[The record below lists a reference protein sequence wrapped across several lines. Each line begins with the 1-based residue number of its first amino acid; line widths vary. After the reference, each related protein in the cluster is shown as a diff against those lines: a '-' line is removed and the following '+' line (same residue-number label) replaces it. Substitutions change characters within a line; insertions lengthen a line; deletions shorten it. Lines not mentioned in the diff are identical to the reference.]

1 MKEGIVVIKET
12 DVVDVVI
19 VGTGAAGLFC
29 ALNIPENYKIIMIT
43 KKQPEDSDSFLAQG
57 GISVLKNQDDYEAYF
72 EDTLKAGRYKN
83 NKKSV
88 EVLIRSSRSI
98 IEDLVELGVNF
109 DCEGADFSYTRE
121 GAHSVNRILHHKDVT
136 GKEITEKLL
145 EQVKKKSNIT
155 IIPFVTMI
163 DILEENNTC
172 VGVVL
177 KDKENAIYNI
187 SSRGVVWATGGVG
200 GLFEHSTNMEHI
212 TGDAIAIA
220 IKHGVKLLDMNYVQI
235 HPTTLFSKGKG
246 RSFLISEA
254 VRGEG
259 AILLNKEGQRFV
271 DELLPRDVVSA
282 AIFEQMKKDNSDYV
296 YLSMGHIPE
305 EKIKQRFPNIY
316 ERCLEEGFNL
326 STDLLPVTPA
336 QHYFMGGVEINI
348 DGQTSMEN
356 LFAVGETSC
365 NGVHGANRLA
375 SNSLLEALVFSKRA
389 AHAID
394 EKLKNRQNL
403 SVTRDD
409 GHYKNIGQ
417 LEKEYHK
424 LVWDELNKGSVK
436 YARLCKHE
444 S

>member
-1 MKEGIVVIKET
+1 MIKEA
-12 DVVDVVI
+12 DVVI

-29 ALNIPENYKIIMIT
+29 ALNIPDHYKIVMIT
-43 KKQPEDSDSFLAQG
+43 KRQPEDSDSYLAQG
-57 GISVLKNQDDYEAYF
+57 GISVLRDSNDYEAYF
-72 EDTLKAGRYKN
+72 EDTLRAGRYKN
-83 NKKSV
+83 NKESV

-109 DCEGADFSYTRE
+109 DHVGNDFSYTRE
-121 GAHSVNRILHHKDVT
+121 GAHSVNRILHYKDVT

-145 EQVKKKSNIT
+145 EQAKKKTNIT
-155 IIPFVTMI
+155 IVPFVTMI

-172 VGVVL
+172 AGVVL
-177 KDKENAIYNI
+177 KDEEDTIFTIFA
-187 SSRGVVWATGGVG
+187 GAVVWATGGIG
-200 GLFEHSTNMEHI
+200 GLFEHSTNMNHI

-220 IKHGVKLLDMNYVQI
+220 VKHHVKLIDMNYVQI

-259 AILLNKEGQRFV
+259 AILLNKDGERFV

-282 AIFEQMKKDNSDYV
+282 AIYEQMKKDGTDYV
-296 YLSMGHIPE
+296 YLSMRHIPE
-305 EKIKQRFPNIY
+305 EKIKERFPNIY
-316 ERCLEEGFNL
+316 EKCLEEGYRL
-326 STDLLPVTPA
+326 ETDLLPVTPA
-336 QHYFMGGVEINI
+336 QHYFMGGVQINT
-348 DGQTSMEN
+348 DGETSMKN

-389 AHAID
+389 AQVIDAGLQNAELGHAGD
-394 EKLKNRQNL
+394 LVNYNQ
-403 SVTRDD
+403 
-409 GHYKNIGQ
+409 YKNTEA

-424 LVWDELNKGSVK
+424 LVWNEISKGSVE
-436 YARLCKHE
+436 YAGLCKHE
-444 S
+444 G

>member
-1 MKEGIVVIKET
+1 MVIKEA
-12 DVVDVVI
+12 DVVI

-29 ALNIPENYKIIMIT
+29 ALNIPDHYKIIMIT
-43 KKQPEDSDSFLAQG
+43 KKHPEDSDSFLAQG
-57 GISVLKNQDDYEAYF
+57 GISVLKDNDDYEAYF
-72 EDTLKAGRYKN
+72 EDTLRAGRYQN
-83 NKKSV
+83 NKQSV
-88 EVLIRSSRSI
+88 EVLLRSSRSI
-98 IEDLVELGVNF
+98 IEDLVKLGVNF
-109 DCEGADFSYTRE
+109 DHEGDDFSYTRE

-163 DILEENNTC
+163 DILEENHSC

-177 KDKENAIYNI
+177 KDEKDTIHSIA
-187 SSRGVVWATGGVG
+187 SRAVVWATGGIG
-200 GLFEHSTNMEHI
+200 GLFEHSTNMNHI

-220 IKHGVKLLDMNYVQI
+220 IKHNVELLDMKYVQI

-259 AILLNKEGQRFV
+259 AILLNAQGERFV

-282 AIFEQMKKDNSDYV
+282 AILEQMKKDDTEYV
-296 YLSMGHIPE
+296 SLSMKHIPE
-305 EKIKQRFPNIY
+305 EKIKKRFPNIY
-316 ERCLEEGFNL
+316 EKCLEEGYNL
-326 STDLLPVTPA
+326 ATDLLPVTPA
-336 QHYFMGGVEINI
+336 QHYFMGGVQINV
-348 DGQTSMEN
+348 DGETSMKN

-389 AHAID
+389 AHVIGETLTNIQLQD
-394 EKLKNRQNL
+394 TGLTVNRNQ
-403 SVTRDD
+403 
-409 GHYKNIGQ
+409 YKNTEQ

-424 LVWDELNKGSVK
+424 LVWNEISKGSVE
-436 YARLCKHE
+436 YDRLCKHE

>member
-1 MKEGIVVIKET
+1 MKEGIVVIKEA
-12 DVVDVVI
+12 DVVI

-29 ALNIPENYKIIMIT
+29 ALNIPESYKVILIT
-43 KKQPEDSDSFLAQG
+43 KKHPEDSDSFLAQG
-57 GISVLKNQDDYEAYF
+57 GISVLRDQDDYEAYF
-72 EDTLKAGRYKN
+72 EDTLRAGRYKN

-98 IEDLVELGVNF
+98 IEDLVRLGVNF
-109 DCEGADFSYTRE
+109 DQKGTDFSYTRE

-145 EQVKKKSNIT
+145 EEVKKKSNIT

-172 VGVVL
+172 TGVVL
-177 KDKENAIYNI
+177 KDKENKTYNI
-187 SSRGVVWATGGVG
+187 SSRTVVWATGGIG

-220 IKHGVKLLDMNYVQI
+220 IKHDVKLLDMNYVQI

-259 AILLNKEGQRFV
+259 AILLNKQGQRFV
-271 DELLPRDVVSA
+271 DELLPRDIVSA
-282 AIFEQMKKDNSDYV
+282 AIFEEMKKDNSDFV
-296 YLSMGHIPE
+296 YLSLRHIPE

-316 ERCLEEGFNL
+316 EKCLEEGYNL

-389 AHAID
+389 AQVISD
-394 EKLKNRQNL
+394 TLENIQLQDV
-403 SVTRDD
+403 SVTR
-409 GHYKNIGQ
+409 GKYQYKDIEQ

-424 LVWDELNKGSVK
+424 LVCEELEKGSVEC
-436 YARLCKHE
+436 ARLCKHE

>member
-1 MKEGIVVIKET
+1 MIKEA
-12 DVVDVVI
+12 DVVI

-98 IEDLVELGVNF
+98 IEDLVKLGVNF
-109 DCEGADFSYTRE
+109 DCEGADFLYTRE
-121 GAHSVNRILHHKDVT
+121 GAHSVNRILHHKDIT

-145 EQVKKKSNIT
+145 EQVKEKSNIS

-163 DILEENNTC
+163 DILEENSTC

-177 KDKENAIYNI
+177 KDKEDAIYNI

-282 AIFEQMKKDNSDYV
+282 AIFEQMKKDDSDYV
-296 YLSMGHIPE
+296 YLSMRHIPE

-316 ERCLEEGFNL
+316 EKCLEEGYNL
-326 STDLLPVTPA
+326 SMDILPVTPA

-389 AHAID
+389 AYVIG
-394 EKLKNRQNL
+394 EKLKNMQFKNMG
-403 SVTRDD
+403 VTKEDNR
-409 GHYKNIGQ
+409 YKNIEQ

-424 LVWDELNKGSVK
+424 LVWEELNKGSVK